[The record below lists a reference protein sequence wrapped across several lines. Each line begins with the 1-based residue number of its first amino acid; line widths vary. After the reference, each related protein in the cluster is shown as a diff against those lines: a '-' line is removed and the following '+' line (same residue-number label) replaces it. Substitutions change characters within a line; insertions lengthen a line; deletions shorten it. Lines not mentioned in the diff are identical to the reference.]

1 MDGPVDANWIEN
13 LNTVLDDNKKLC
25 LSSGEIVKL
34 TPRMTMMF
42 EVEDLQEASPATV
55 SRCGMVFM
63 EPERLDW
70 RVLVRPWVDSLP
82 ETLRSGKRDEIYEEM
97 IERMLT
103 RAFDFVFDEDQQVD
117 FVVRPVQRQWLFK
130 QFVALFESYLLR
142 DDTRVSLQNK
152 EEERRNKEEARK
164 HFEELQGKKVEAKK
178 LEDKFGSEEV
188 SDIYARALM
197 SLIWGFGGPMSGH
210 SRARFNEWVN
220 DFIRESFEEVQ
231 PVFSFVK
238 MLERRLILPDDCNIF
253 AYSYTTVESP
263 DGPIPRWVE
272 WQFTVP
278 REKIP
283 ADMEYTD
290 ILVPTSV
297 TTSYIYLVNALVH
310 HSFGLILVGETGTG
324 KTACIKSWM
333 GEHMGTAW
341 ERGEM
346 QFSAT
351 TSAMMVQNYILEKVE
366 KRKKGVYGPIVGKR
380 LLLFVDDLN
389 MPAKERY
396 GAQPPIELLRQTFD
410 NGGFYDL
417 RSNVNDFIQ
426 IVETVP
432 LCAMGVPGGGRTDIT
447 KRLMR
452 HFNVIY
458 TPPFDE
464 DSLHKIFTSIL
475 EWGMRDANESLQR
488 QIKKLTKATI
498 RVYNDVC
505 ASLLPLPSKPHYTY
519 NLRCI
524 SELFQ
529 SFLCM
534 DPRIVAQQDNKLEYM
549 YRLWVHECMRVFA
562 DRLVSDADR
571 EQVVEIVK
579 VVGEDEELPGVKWNR
594 IDVESLVFSNFKEWN
609 PALTELVY
617 DEITGLDND
626 KRIEEIIEVYNL
638 SNKDKMQLLMF
649 EYLVQHLA
657 RISRIIAKPYG
668 NALLVGIGGNGRN
681 SVSRLASF
689 INGCQLY
696 RVSPAR

>member
-1 MDGPVDANWIEN
+1 MGADLTFENEREEGGEPVADLRAKFSPDMKG
-13 LNTVLDDNKKLC
+13 V
-25 LSSGEIVKL
+25 
-34 TPRMTMMF
+34 
-42 EVEDLQEASPATV
+42 EVP
-55 SRCGMVFM
+55 
-63 EPERLDW
+63 PERAASMIDEFPVLSVVAANATGATKMLGVKEL
-70 RVLVRPWVDSLP
+70 RV
-82 ETLRSGKRDEIYEEM
+82 K
-97 IERMLT
+97 
-103 RAFDFVFDEDQQVD
+103 
-117 FVVRPVQRQWLFK
+117 
-130 QFVALFESYLLR
+130 ESDR
-142 DDTRVSLQNK
+142 IDAM
-152 EEERRNKEEARK
+152 AR
-164 HFEELQGKKVEAKK
+164 G
-178 LEDKFGSEEV
+178 LEDMGV
-188 SDIYARALM
+188 
-197 SLIWGFGGPMSGH
+197 
-210 SRARFNEWVN
+210 
-220 DFIRESFEEVQ
+220 
-231 PVFSFVK
+231 
-238 MLERRLILPDDCNIF
+238 
-253 AYSYTTVESP
+253 TVEETE
-263 DGPIPRWVE
+263 DT
-272 WQFTVP
+272 FTV
-278 REKIP
+278 
-283 ADMEYTD
+283 
-290 ILVPTSV
+290 
-297 TTSYIYLVNALVH
+297 H
-310 HSFGLILVGETGTG
+310 G
-324 KTACIKSWM
+324 M
-333 GEHMGTAW
+333 GPG
-341 ERGEM
+341 
-346 QFSAT
+346 
-351 TSAMMVQNYILEKVE
+351 
-366 KRKKGVYGPIVGKR
+366 
-380 LLLFVDDLN
+380 
-389 MPAKERY
+389 
-396 GAQPPIELLRQTFD
+396 
-410 NGGFYDL
+410 
-417 RSNVNDFIQ
+417 
-426 IVETVP
+426 
-432 LCAMGVPGGGRTDIT
+432 GVPGGGRTDIT